1 MNLVPQY
8 LAVFYLPPGKRKKK
22 TYNPHITTVARTI
35 TNEAH
40 QKCIK
45 KSKKAKLEKKKKR
58 KREKE
63 LGIRNRRKVTSRK
76 EPENKKTAR
85 KKERMPRSH

>member
-8 LAVFYLPPGKRKKK
+8 LADVFYLPPGKREKK

-63 LGIRNRRKVTSRK
+63 LGIRNRR
-76 EPENKKTAR
+76 
-85 KKERMPRSH
+85 